1 MYSQRAQ
8 LSAKGILRVG
18 AMVPGLPIHEGSP
31 GGMELKQGWRK
42 GLWRLK
48 WQQEVPGQ
56 QWVLKSLKLASGENL
71 KELSPPP
78 GSAALAPDP
87 AFMQVL
93 ILGPCHPREKDRRGR
108 LRGRSPPTWE
118 GKNKR

>member
-1 MYSQRAQ
+1 
-8 LSAKGILRVG
+8 
-18 AMVPGLPIHEGSP
+18 
-31 GGMELKQGWRK
+31 MELKQGWRK